1 MGSFTYVINKKKGDV
16 IHMSFASFVNRLS
29 DTIND
34 SIRAV
39 ANSGIIGD
47 TVGKATRVGLN
58 VGKAVGNV
66 GFKVGATGINT
77 GLKGANFIKDN
88 YKEIGKTFA
97 NVGKGAAQEANTIAQ
112 AGVAMGER
120 LVKSIDRNLLKPAPL
135 NKSLIGRSVNKRG
148 LALIAGGAIVMQGTR
163 DTKAY
168 IDNRQGRNDGQL
180 YRPTPQM
187 STPYQLSQQMAYSS
201 HGQSYADNA
210 GATGDLVFALN
221 NSRHG

>member
-1 MGSFTYVINKKKGDV
+1 
-16 IHMSFASFVNRLS
+16 MSFASFVNKLS

-34 SIRAV
+34 GIRAV
-39 ANSGIIGD
+39 ANSGVIGD

-58 VGKAVGNV
+58 VGKTAGNI

-88 YKEIGKTFA
+88 YKEIGKAFA
-97 NVGKGAAQEANTIAQ
+97 NVGKDAAQEANTIAQ

-135 NKSLIGRSVNKRG
+135 SKSLIGRSANAKG
-148 LALIAGGAIVMQGTR
+148 IALVAAGSMAMQGAR
-163 DTKAY
+163 DTKQY
-168 IDNRQGRNDGQL
+168 IQDRQGRNDGQL
-180 YRPTPQM
+180 YRPTPSM
-187 STPYQLSQQMAYSS
+187 STPYQLSEQMAYSS
-201 HGQSYADNA
+201 HGNSFADNA

-221 NSRHG
+221 NMRNG

>member
-1 MGSFTYVINKKKGDV
+1 
-16 IHMSFASFVNRLS
+16 MSFASFVNKLS

-34 SIRAV
+34 GIRAV

-58 VGKAVGNV
+58 VGKTVGNV

-88 YKEIGKTFA
+88 YKEIGKAFA
-97 NVGKGAAQEANTIAQ
+97 NVGKDAAQEANTIAQ

-135 NKSLIGRSVNKRG
+135 SKSLIGRSANAKG
-148 LALIAGGAIVMQGTR
+148 IALVAAGSMAMQGAR
-163 DTKAY
+163 DTKQY
-168 IDNRQGRNDGQL
+168 IQDRQGRNDGQL
-180 YRPTPQM
+180 YRPTPSM
-187 STPYQLSQQMAYSS
+187 STPYQLSEQMAYSS
-201 HGQSYADNA
+201 HGNSYADNA

-221 NSRHG
+221 NMRNG